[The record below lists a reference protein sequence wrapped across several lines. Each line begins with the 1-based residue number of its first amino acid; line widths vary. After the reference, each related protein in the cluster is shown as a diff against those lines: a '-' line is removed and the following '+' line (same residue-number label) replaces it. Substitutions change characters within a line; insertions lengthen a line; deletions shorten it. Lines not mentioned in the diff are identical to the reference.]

1 MEVKS
6 TVKIGILQFDPVP
19 GDIKANIK
27 KIDRLFETVQ
37 DADILVL
44 PELAS
49 SGYNFKSKEEAFNSS
64 ESISDSLFIDFL
76 IQKAKELNTWFVS
89 GINERENNK
98 LYNSAV
104 LISPDGL
111 EGIYR
116 KMHLFNREKLFF
128 EPGNTGLPIFET
140 PFGLVG
146 ILICFD
152 WMFPELWRVLALKGA
167 QIICHPSNLV
177 LPFCQSAIPGYAL
190 TNRIFIAT
198 ANRVGTERDLTF
210 TGQSVLVNPNGEY
223 LLRGDHRNEEVLT
236 ADINPELAENKQMTL
251 LNDAFD
257 DRRTDFYS
265 IEVNEDHETMKR
277 EKKIL
282 RKKIQKRKK
291 QYNEDQLKTI
301 GQDAMAQLEDT
312 KEFKEAKTIFI
323 YWSLPDEVPTH
334 ELIEKYRKE
343 KRFILPRVVGDF
355 LELREFTGIESLEQG
370 NSFGIQEPTGPVF
383 SDFTSIDLA
392 VIPGLAFTRN
402 GHRLGRGG
410 GYYDRTLPFLENATK
425 TGVAFPF
432 QMVARVPFDTHD
444 IPLDKVI
451 AAHKTH

>member
-1 MEVKS
+1 M
-6 TVKIGILQFDPVP
+6 LQFSPVP
-19 GDIKANIK
+19 GDIEANIK
-27 KIDRLFETVQ
+27 KIDGLLESNPHS
-37 DADILVL
+37 DIMVL

-49 SGYNFKSKEEAFNSS
+49 SGYNFKSREEAINSS
-64 ESISDSLFIDFL
+64 EPINESHYVDFL
-76 IQKAKELNTWFVS
+76 IQKAKALNTWFVS
-89 GINERENNK
+89 GINEREDDK

-104 LISPDGL
+104 LVSPNGV
-111 EGIYR
+111 EGTYR
-116 KMHLFNREKLFF
+116 KIHLFNREKLFF

-152 WMFPELWRVLALKGA
+152 WMFPELWRALALKGA

-177 LPFCQSAIPGYAL
+177 LPFCQTAIPGYAL

-223 LLRGDHRNEEVLT
+223 LLRGDHQNEEILS
-236 ADINPELAENKQMTL
+236 ADIEPELAEDKQMTP
-251 LNDAFD
+251 LNDAFE
-257 DRRTDFYS
+257 DRRTDFYT
-265 IEVNEDHETMKR
+265 VDTREDHVTMKR

-282 RKKIQKRKK
+282 RRKIQKRKQ

-301 GQDAMAQLEDT
+301 GQDAMAQLEKT
-312 KEFKEAKTIFI
+312 PEFKAAKTIFI

-343 KRFILPRVVGDF
+343 KRFILPRVVGDY

-370 NSFGIQEPTGPVF
+370 NSFGIQEPTGIIF
-383 SDFTSIDLA
+383 SDLYSIDL
-392 VIPGLAFTRN
+392 VVVPGLAFTRN

-410 GYYDRTLPFLENATK
+410 GYYDRTLPYLENAAK
-425 TGVAFPF
+425 IGVAFPF
-432 QMVARVPFDTHD
+432 QMVARVPLDTHD

>member
-1 MEVKS
+1 MEKKS
-6 TVKIGILQFDPVP
+6 SVEIGILQFAPVP
-19 GDIKANIK
+19 GDIEANIK
-27 KIDRLFETVQ
+27 KIDGLLESNPHS
-37 DADILVL
+37 DIMVL

-49 SGYNFKSKEEAFNSS
+49 SGYNFKSREEAINSS
-64 ESISDSLFIDFL
+64 EPINESRYVDFL
-76 IQKAKELNTWFVS
+76 IQKARALNTWFVS
-89 GINERENNK
+89 GINEREDDK
-98 LYNSAV
+98 LFNSAV
-104 LISPDGL
+104 LVSPNGV

-116 KMHLFNREKLFF
+116 KMHLFNREKIFF
-128 EPGNTGLPIFET
+128 EPGNSGLPIFET
-140 PFGLVG
+140 PFGIVG

-190 TNRIFIAT
+190 TNRIFVAT
-198 ANRVGTERDLTF
+198 ANRVGKERDLTF

-223 LLRGDHRNEEVLT
+223 LLRGDHQNEEILS
-236 ADINPELAENKQMTL
+236 ADIEPELAEDKQMTP
-251 LNDAFD
+251 LNDAFE
-257 DRRTDFYS
+257 DRRTDFYT
-265 IEVNEDHETMKR
+265 VDTREDHATMKR

-282 RKKIQKRKK
+282 RRKIQKRKQ

-301 GQDAMAQLEDT
+301 GQDAMAQLEKT
-312 KEFKEAKTIFI
+312 SEFKAAKTIFI

-343 KRFILPRVVGDF
+343 KRFILPRVVGDY

-370 NSFGIQEPTGPVF
+370 NSFGIQEPTGIIF
-383 SDFTSIDLA
+383 SDLSSIDL
-392 VIPGLAFTRN
+392 VVVPGLAFTRN

-410 GYYDRTLPFLENATK
+410 GYYDRTLPYLENAAK
-425 TGVAFPF
+425 IGVAFPF

-451 AAHKTH
+451 AANKDH

>member
-1 MEVKS
+1 MEKKS
-6 TVKIGILQFDPVP
+6 SVKIGILQFAPVP
-19 GDIKANIK
+19 GDIEANIK
-27 KIDRLFETVQ
+27 KIDGLLEPNPHS
-37 DADILVL
+37 DIMVL

-49 SGYNFKSKEEAFNSS
+49 SGYNFKSREEAINSS
-64 ESISDSLFIDFL
+64 EPINDSRYIDFL
-76 IQKAKELNTWFVS
+76 IQKARALNTWFVS
-89 GINERENNK
+89 GINEREDDK
-98 LYNSAV
+98 LFNSAV
-104 LISPDGL
+104 LVSPNGV

-116 KMHLFNREKLFF
+116 KMHLFNREKIFF
-128 EPGNTGLPIFET
+128 EPGNSGLPIFET
-140 PFGLVG
+140 PFGIVG

-190 TNRIFIAT
+190 TNRIFVAT
-198 ANRVGTERDLTF
+198 ANRVGKERDLTF

-223 LLRGDHRNEEVLT
+223 LLRGDHQNEEILS
-236 ADINPELAENKQMTL
+236 ADIEPELAEDKQMTP
-251 LNDAFD
+251 LNDAFE
-257 DRRTDFYS
+257 DRRTDFYT
-265 IEVNEDHETMKR
+265 VDTREDHATMKR

-282 RKKIQKRKK
+282 RRKIQKRKQ

-301 GQDAMAQLEDT
+301 GQDAMAQLEKT
-312 KEFKEAKTIFI
+312 PEFKAAKTIFI

-343 KRFILPRVVGDF
+343 KRFILPRVVGDY

-370 NSFGIQEPTGPVF
+370 NSFGIQEPTGIIF
-383 SDFTSIDLA
+383 SDLSSIDL
-392 VIPGLAFTRN
+392 VVVPGLAFTRN

-410 GYYDRTLPFLENATK
+410 GYYDRTLPYLENAAK
-425 TGVAFPF
+425 IGVAFPF

-451 AAHKTH
+451 AANEDH

>member
-1 MEVKS
+1 MEKKS
-6 TVKIGILQFDPVP
+6 SVKIGILQFAPVP
-19 GDIKANIK
+19 GDIEANIK
-27 KIDRLFETVQ
+27 KIDGLLEPNPHS
-37 DADILVL
+37 DIMVL

-49 SGYNFKSKEEAFNSS
+49 SGYNFKSREEAINSS
-64 ESISDSLFIDFL
+64 EPINESRYVDFL
-76 IQKAKELNTWFVS
+76 IQKARALNTWFVS
-89 GINERENNK
+89 GINEREDDK
-98 LYNSAV
+98 LFNSAV
-104 LISPDGL
+104 LVSPNGV

-116 KMHLFNREKLFF
+116 KMHLFNREKIFF
-128 EPGNTGLPIFET
+128 EPGNSGLPIFET
-140 PFGLVG
+140 PFGIVG

-190 TNRIFIAT
+190 TNRIFVAT
-198 ANRVGTERDLTF
+198 ANRVGKERDLTF

-223 LLRGDHRNEEVLT
+223 LLRGDHQNEEILS
-236 ADINPELAENKQMTL
+236 ADIEPELAEDKQMTP
-251 LNDAFD
+251 LNDAFE
-257 DRRTDFYS
+257 DRRTDFYT
-265 IEVNEDHETMKR
+265 VDTREDHATMKR

-282 RKKIQKRKK
+282 RRKIQKRKQ

-301 GQDAMAQLEDT
+301 GQDAMAQLEKT
-312 KEFKEAKTIFI
+312 PEFKAAKTIFI

-343 KRFILPRVVGDF
+343 KRFILPRVVGDY

-370 NSFGIQEPTGPVF
+370 NSFGIQEPTGIIF
-383 SDFTSIDLA
+383 SDLSSIDL
-392 VIPGLAFTRN
+392 VVVPGLAFTRN

-410 GYYDRTLPFLENATK
+410 GYYDRTLPYLENAAK
-425 TGVAFPF
+425 IGVAFPF

-451 AAHKTH
+451 AANEDH